1 MPFGRRC
8 GSFRTTEYHSAMLSF
23 HLAKLVQ
30 ELVVHESEHRAA
42 PASFKMELIS
52 ALRPSRRVAEA
63 GLREV
68 LGVIG
73 PRTQSESTF
82 SSECFAADVSDIVV
96 IVGLPGKSKD
106 RS

>member
-1 MPFGRRC
+1 M
-8 GSFRTTEYHSAMLSF
+8 
-23 HLAKLVQ
+23 
-30 ELVVHESEHRAA
+30 HESEHRAA

-73 PRTQSESTF
+73 PRTQSENVSQLMSLTLLLLLDF
-82 SSECFAADVSDIVV
+82 LENLKTDRDFDDRRIFDDASAQRAAN
-96 IVGLPGKSKD
+96 PGPGA
-106 RS
+106 